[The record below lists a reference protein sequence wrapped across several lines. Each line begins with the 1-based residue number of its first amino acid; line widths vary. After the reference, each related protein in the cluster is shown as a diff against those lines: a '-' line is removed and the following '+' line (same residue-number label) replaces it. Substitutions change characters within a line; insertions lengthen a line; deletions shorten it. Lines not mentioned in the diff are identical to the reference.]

1 MTEERLAALRE
12 LEERLPYR
20 FRDISRL
27 DSALTHRSFVNE
39 NPSLAC
45 RDNERLEFLG
55 DAVLGLCI
63 SDMLIAE
70 FPDYTEGQLSKIRAS
85 MVNEQ
90 PLAELARKFRIGE
103 YLRLGKG
110 EEGSGGRE
118 KNSLLANTFE
128 ALIAAIYLDGGLDET
143 MLFLRKLF
151 APLIKEGTQ
160 EFLYRDYKTAL
171 QEMAQVRFKESP
183 QYALT
188 GEYGPDHEKTFE
200 MKLTIGDIIA
210 TVGVGKTKKEA
221 EQQAAKKALEQL
233 QQGGEDGSC
242 LRPA

>member
-12 LEERLPYR
+12 FEEHLSYR
-20 FRDISRL
+20 FGDISRL

-90 PLAELARKFRIGE
+90 PLAELARKFRAGE
-103 YLRLGKG
+103 YLLLGKG

-128 ALIAAIYLDGGLDET
+128 ALIAAMYLDGGLDET
-143 MLFLRKLF
+143 MRFLRRLF
-151 APLIKEGTQ
+151 TPLIKEGTQ

-183 QYALT
+183 QYDLT
-188 GEYGPDHEKTFE
+188 RDYGPDHEKTFE

-210 TVGVGKTKKEA
+210 TSGVGKSKKEA

-233 QQGGEDGSC
+233 QQGEEDCG
-242 LRPA
+242 